1 MDQYPVYSYPP
12 GLLPYVARDVFL
24 LRRRDFHVDARACIE
39 NLSPSLQILGRENIP
54 QQGPCVLTV
63 NHYHRP
69 GFRAHW
75 LALAI
80 SAMVP
85 TSIHWVMTGE
95 FTYQGKWY
103 APFAGPVSRIVLKRL
118 ATVYSFTTMPPMP
131 PRSRDVA
138 ARAAAVR
145 AVLRYVKCAQ
155 EPVVGLAPEGFD
167 PPSVALTRPP
177 NGAGRF
183 GLYLSKAGLTF
194 VPVGAYESE
203 GAFHL
208 HFGPRYTLRVQNDLR
223 TYDKDACAARVIM
236 KKIAELLPTRL
247 RGEFA

>member
-1 MDQYPVYSYPP
+1 MDQYPVYSYPL
-12 GLLPYVARDVFL
+12 GLLPYVARDVIL
-24 LRRRDFHVDARACIE
+24 LRRRDFHADARACIE
-39 NLSPSLQILGRENIP
+39 NLIPSLQILGRENIP
-54 QQGPCVLTV
+54 HQGPCVLTV

-69 GFRAHW
+69 GFGAHW

-80 SAMVP
+80 SATLPVH
-85 TSIHWVMTGE
+85 IHWVMTGE
-95 FTYQGKWY
+95 FTYRGRWY
-103 APFAGPVSRIVLKRL
+103 APFAAPVSRIVLKRL
-118 ATVYSFTTMPPMP
+118 ATIYSFTTMPPMP
-131 PRSRDVA
+131 PRPRDVA

-145 AVLRYVKCAQ
+145 AVLKYVKCAP

-167 PPSVALTRPP
+167 PPSAALTRPP

-203 GAFHL
+203 EAFHL
-208 HFGPRYTLRVQNDLR
+208 HFGPQYALRVQNDLR
-223 TYDKDACAARVIM
+223 TDDKDACAASIIM
-236 KKIAELLPTRL
+236 TKIAELLPARL